1 VAHDRGATALRRAL
15 RAAIV
20 MPGSFA
26 LCLKVIDNPVT
37 ATFAAFGSI
46 AMLLLVDFSGPLRDR
61 ARSQAALVLAGGV
74 LVCVGTLC
82 SGSTVLAVAAM
93 TVLGVGIIFASVVS
107 AVLANATT
115 SLLLGFILPVS
126 LSAPASEI
134 PDRLA
139 GWGIAGGLSVVAVTV
154 LWPAPF
160 VDALA
165 RALTTAVSALAGC
178 LRTGIEDEPGR
189 AGAHEALQTLG
200 TTFLSTPYRP
210 TGLTTA
216 ARAEVRLV
224 DELRWTG
231 RIALGGFT
239 ALEPELVAPVRAVS
253 LSAATVLDRAAE
265 VLRRPQDD
273 PGPLI
278 QAREALRSALG
289 ELPERI
295 SPTRA
300 QRQAATPEAFVS
312 GLDPAFRASEAGFMI
327 GEVAGNVEVIA
338 AAASRSW
345 AARVLGRQPAGFPGP
360 LSSIRER
367 AGAHLALG
375 SVSARNALRGGVA
388 LGLAVLVARLTG
400 VEHAFWVSLGTLS
413 ILRSNALSTGQTF
426 ARAIVGTI
434 AGFIL
439 GAAVVSLVG
448 TDTTLLWILLPIAV
462 LVAGVAPAAISF
474 TAGQASFTLLL
485 FILFNLIAPAGT
497 QIGFVRVEDIGLG
510 GGTSLLVGLL
520 FWPRGAGP
528 ALGRALAD
536 AYAESARYV
545 TGAVGYAVSC
555 CAPGIPEG
563 AGVRPEARRAAAA
576 NRRLDDT
583 FRTYLAERGPKR
595 LGLADVVSLVNGAA
609 TLRLGADA
617 ILELWHGEA
626 DPSRSRVAVARDLSA
641 QAQDLERWFVELGT
655 ALTDGGGVPDPAA
668 RDGRFDDRL
677 EAMIAPDLRSGDG
690 DRTAIAVR
698 VLWTG
703 DHLDAVRRL
712 QEVLATAARA
722 RVASVSDPQWPA
734 GGRAAPGAAPGG
746 SSVAAGPR
754 ASAAPA
760 GRPRRTPPAPG
771 PDDHARP
778 ARRT

>member
-1 VAHDRGATALRRAL
+1 
-15 RAAIV
+15 

-26 LCLKVIDNPVT
+26 LCLKVIGNPEM

-46 AMLLLVDFSGPLRDR
+46 AMLLLVDFTGPLRDR
-61 ARSQAALVLAGGV
+61 ARSQVALVLTGGV

-82 SGSTVLAVAAM
+82 SGSTVLAVVAM

-107 AVLANATT
+107 AVLATATT

-126 LSAPASEI
+126 LSASASEI
-134 PDRLA
+134 PARLA
-139 GWGIAGGLSVVAVTV
+139 GWGIAGGLSVIAVTL

-178 LRTGIEDEPGR
+178 LRAGIDDEPR
-189 AGAHEALQTLG
+189 RVGAHEALRELG
-200 TTFLSTPYRP
+200 WTFLSTPYRP

-231 RIALGGFT
+231 RIALGGST
-239 ALEPELVAPVRAVS
+239 ALEPELASPVRAVS
-253 LSAATVLDRAAE
+253 LAAATVLDRAGE
-265 VLRRPQDD
+265 VLRHPQDD
-273 PGPLI
+273 PEPLA
-278 QAREALRSALG
+278 QAQEALHRAID

-295 SPTRA
+295 SPMRA
-300 QRQAATPEAFVS
+300 DRRAESPDAFVS
-312 GLDPAFRASEAGFMI
+312 GLDPAFRVSEAGFMI
-327 GEVAGNVEVIA
+327 GEFAHNVEVIA

-345 AARVLGRQPAGFPGP
+345 VTRVLGRQPVGFPGP

-375 SVSARNALRGGVA
+375 SVSARNALRGGIA

-426 ARAIVGTI
+426 ARALAGTI

-439 GAAVVSLVG
+439 GAAVISLVE
-448 TDTTLLWILLPIAV
+448 TNPTVLWILLPIAV
-462 LVAGVAPAAISF
+462 LIAGVAPAAISF

-497 QIGFVRVEDIGLG
+497 HFGFVRVEDIALG
-510 GGTSLLVGLL
+510 GATSLLVGLL

-563 AGVRPEARRAAAA
+563 NGVRPEARRAAAA

-595 LGLADVVSLVNGAA
+595 LGLADVVSLVNGAT

-626 DPSRSRVAVARDLSA
+626 DPTRSRVGVARDLSA
-641 QAQDLERWFVELGT
+641 QARDLERWFGELGT
-655 ALTDGGGVPDPAA
+655 ALTEGGGVPDPTT
-668 RDGRFDDRL
+668 RDGRFDDLL
-677 EAMIAPDLRSGDG
+677 EATIAPDLRSGEP
-690 DRTAIAVR
+690 DRTAVAVR

-703 DHLDAVRRL
+703 DHLDGVRRL
-712 QEVLATAARA
+712 QEVLASAARA
-722 RVASVSDPQWPA
+722 RVDPVSDPQ
-734 GGRAAPGAAPGG
+734 RPGG
-746 SSVAAGPR
+746 G
-754 ASAAPA
+754 
-760 GRPRRTPPAPG
+760 
-771 PDDHARP
+771 
-778 ARRT
+778 

>member
-1 VAHDRGATALRRAL
+1 
-15 RAAIV
+15 

-26 LCLKVIDNPVT
+26 LCLKVIDNPEM

-61 ARSQAALVLAGGV
+61 ARSQAALVVAGGV

-82 SGSTVLAVAAM
+82 SGSTVLAVAVMA
-93 TVLGVGIIFASVVS
+93 VLGVGIIFASVVS
-107 AVLANATT
+107 AVLATATT
-115 SLLLGFILPVS
+115 ALLISFILPLS
-126 LSAPASEI
+126 LAAPTAEI
-134 PDRLA
+134 PSRLA
-139 GWGIAGGLSVVAVTV
+139 GWGIAGGLSVIGVTV
-154 LWPAPF
+154 LWPAPV

-178 LRTGIEDEPGR
+178 LRAGLDDEPGR
-189 AGAHEALQTLG
+189 AGAHAALQELSR
-200 TTFLSTPYRP
+200 TFLSTPYRP

-224 DELRWTG
+224 DELGWTG
-231 RIALGGFT
+231 RITLGGFT
-239 ALEPELVAPVRAVS
+239 SPEPEVASPVRAVG
-253 LSAATVLDRAAE
+253 LAAAIVLDRAAE
-265 VLRRPQDD
+265 VLERPQDD
-273 PGPLI
+273 PGPLV
-278 QAREALRSALG
+278 QAREALRCAIDG
-289 ELPERI
+289 LPGRI
-295 SPTRA
+295 SPARA
-300 QRQAATPEAFVS
+300 QRQAASPDALVS
-312 GLDPAFRASEAGFMI
+312 GLDPAFRISEAGFMI
-327 GEVAGNVEVIA
+327 GEVARNVEVIA

-345 AARVLGRQPAGFPGP
+345 VSRLLGRQPAGFQGP
-360 LSSIRER
+360 WSSIRER

-375 SVSARNALRGGVA
+375 SVSARNALRGGIA

-426 ARAIVGTI
+426 ARALVGTI

-448 TDTTLLWILLPIAV
+448 TDTTLLWTLLPIAV
-462 LVAGVAPAAISF
+462 LIAGVAPAAISF

-497 QIGFVRVEDIGLG
+497 QIGFVRVEDIALG

-563 AGVRPEARRAAAA
+563 SGVRPEARRAAAA

-641 QAQDLERWFVELGT
+641 QARDLERWFTQLGA
-655 ALTDGGGVPDPAA
+655 ALTDAGGVPDPAP
-668 RDGRFDDRL
+668 RDGRFEARL
-677 EAMIAPDLRSGDG
+677 EATIAPDLRSGEG
-690 DRTAIAVR
+690 DRTALAVR

-712 QEVLATAARA
+712 QEVLAAAARA
-722 RVASVSDPQWPA
+722 RVDSVDVSDPRQPA
-734 GGRAAPGAAPGG
+734 GGREPPRGAPDGWRA
-746 SSVAAGPR
+746 AAGPR
-754 ASAAPA
+754 ASAVPA
-760 GRPRRTPPAPG
+760 RGPVPGPAAPG
-771 PDDHARP
+771 PDDRARP
-778 ARRT
+778 APRR